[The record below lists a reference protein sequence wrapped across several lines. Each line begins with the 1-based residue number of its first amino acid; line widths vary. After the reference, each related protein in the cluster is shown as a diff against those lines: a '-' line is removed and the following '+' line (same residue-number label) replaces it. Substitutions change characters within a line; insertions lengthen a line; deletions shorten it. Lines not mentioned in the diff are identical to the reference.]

1 MLLLQGVDD
10 TDPLFLQVKEA
21 QQSVLAPYV
30 GIKLPFD
37 HQGRR
42 VVVGQRL
49 TQGSPDILLGWG
61 RADERDF
68 YFRQLSELKGG
79 AALESLETLPDYCGM
94 CGWALALAHAKSGDA
109 ARIAGYCGKS
119 DALDEAIGK
128 FAMSYAKQTEQD
140 YDALAKAKRAGRIK
154 AATLEASK

>member
-1 MLLLQGVDD
+1 MGS
-10 TDPLFLQVKEA
+10 A
-21 QQSVLAPYV
+21 S
-30 GIKLPFD
+30 
-37 HQGRR
+37 HR
-42 VVVGQRL
+42 VRPISSWV
-49 TQGSPDILLGWG
+49 WG

-109 ARIAGYCGKS
+109 GRIAGYCGKS

-140 YDALAKAKRAGRIK
+140 YDALAKAKRAGRIR
-154 AATLEASK
+154 AATIEASK